1 MRLTF
6 DGPGSFLYNKVRN
19 LMGGILMNRTDS
31 FFASVCSLAIPVALQ
46 SMLQASFS
54 IVDQIMIGQLGSVAV
69 AGVGLAGKFAS
80 IYSVIVSAVGV
91 VAGIMISQYLG
102 QKNSREVRR
111 SFFVNLLISLGLA
124 AVFTLLCGGF
134 PAQIMGLY
142 TTDAPMGQAAAAYLR
157 IITATFL
164 PIAGATLLSTL
175 LRCMEKAQLPLYAS
189 IASAVL
195 NTGLNY
201 ILIFGK
207 LGLPA
212 MGASGAAIAT
222 VISTWVNFLMMLV
235 MLGSHGGVLRKAGDF
250 RKIGKFNLKQ
260 YLAMLLPI
268 LVCEFLWSLGENIY
282 AAIYGHMGTDAS
294 AAMMLINPIQALVIG
309 ALCGLSQAASVI
321 IGKKLGSKEHD
332 DAYRDSWRL
341 IRYGFFGAVILSA
354 LVVVTS
360 PLYVQIYQVDAAV
373 KLLTRQILTAY
384 ALVAPFKVLN
394 MIAGGGILRSGGK
407 TNYVMFID
415 MIGTWVFGVPLGL
428 LSAFVWKLP
437 IPYVYFLLSLEECVR
452 FAITVVIL
460 RSKRWMQSLEG

>member
-1 MRLTF
+1 
-6 DGPGSFLYNKVRN
+6 
-19 LMGGILMNRTDS
+19 MNHKSS
-31 FFASVCSLAIPVALQ
+31 FFASVCSLAVPVALQ

-54 IVDQIMIGQLGSVAV
+54 IVDQIMIGQLGSVSV

-102 QKNSREVRR
+102 QKNQREVRR

-124 AVFTLLCGGF
+124 CVFTLLCGGF
-134 PAQIMGLY
+134 PSQIMGLY
-142 TTDAPMGQAAAAYLR
+142 TTDVPMGQAAAAYLR

-164 PIAGATLLSTL
+164 PIAGATMLSTL
-175 LRCMEKAQLPLYAS
+175 LRCLEKAQLPLYAS

-201 ILIFGK
+201 VLIFGR

-222 VISTWVNFLMMLV
+222 VISTWVSFLLMLA
-235 MLGSHGGVLRKAGDF
+235 MLGRNGSVLKASG
-250 RKIGKFNLKQ
+250 RAGKFNLRQ

-282 AAIYGHMGTDAS
+282 AAIYGHMGTEAS

-321 IGKKLGSKEHD
+321 IGKKLGSREYD
-332 DAYRDSWRL
+332 EAYRDSWRL
-341 IRYGFFGAVILSA
+341 IRYGFIGSVILSA
-354 LVVVTS
+354 LVVAAS
-360 PLYVQIYQVDAAV
+360 PMYVEIYQVDAAV
-373 KLLTRQILTAY
+373 KLLTRQILLAY

-394 MIAGGGILRSGGK
+394 MIAGGGVIRSGGK
-407 TNYVMFID
+407 TNYVMAID
-415 MIGTWVFGVPLGL
+415 IIGTWGFGVPLGL

>member
-1 MRLTF
+1 MSR
-6 DGPGSFLYNKVRN
+6 K
-19 LMGGILMNRTDS
+19 DS
-31 FFASVCSLAIPVALQ
+31 FFASVCALAIPVALQ

-54 IVDQIMIGQLGSVAV
+54 IIDQIMIGQLGSVSV

-111 SFFVNLLISLGLA
+111 SFFVNLLICLGLA
-124 AVFTLLCGGF
+124 GIFTLLCACF

-142 TTDAPMGQAAAAYLR
+142 TTDVSMGQAAASYLL

-189 IASAVL
+189 IASAIL

-201 ILIFGK
+201 VLIFGK

-212 MGASGAAIAT
+212 LGASGAAIAT
-222 VISTWVNFLMMLV
+222 VISTWVNFLLMLA
-235 MLGSHGGVLRKAGDF
+235 MLGRNGAVLKKGSGAV
-250 RKIGKFNLKQ
+250 IGKFNLRQ
-260 YLAMLLPI
+260 YLGMLLPI

-282 AAIYGHMGTDAS
+282 AAIYGHMGTEAS
-294 AAMMLINPIQALVIG
+294 AAMTLINPIQSLVIG

-321 IGKKLGSKEHD
+321 IGKKLGSKEYEE
-332 DAYRDSWRL
+332 AYRDAWRL
-341 IRYGFFGAVILSA
+341 IRYGFFGAVILSV
-354 LVVVTS
+354 LVVIAS
-360 PLYVQIYQVDAAV
+360 PLYVEIYQVDAAV
-373 KLLTRQILTAY
+373 KLLTRQILVAY

-394 MIAGGGILRSGGK
+394 MIAGGGIIRSGGK

-415 MIGTWVFGVPLGL
+415 MIGTWVFGVPMGL
-428 LSAFVWKLP
+428 LSAFVWKLS
-437 IPYVYFLLSLEECVR
+437 IPYVYFILSLEECVR
-452 FAITVVIL
+452 FSITVFIL
-460 RSKRWMQSLEG
+460 RGRRWMRSLEG

>member
-1 MRLTF
+1 
-6 DGPGSFLYNKVRN
+6 
-19 LMGGILMNRTDS
+19 
-31 FFASVCSLAIPVALQ
+31 
-46 SMLQASFS
+46 
-54 IVDQIMIGQLGSVAV
+54 MIGQLGSVSV

-111 SFFVNLLISLGLA
+111 SFSVNLLIALGLA
-124 AVFTLLCGGF
+124 GVFTLLCGGF
-134 PAQIMGLY
+134 PSQIMGLY
-142 TTDAPMGQAAAAYLR
+142 TTDAPMGQAASSYLR

-195 NTGLNY
+195 NTALNY
-201 ILIFGK
+201 VLIFGK

-212 MGASGAAIAT
+212 MGANGAAIAT
-222 VISTWVNFLMMLV
+222 VISTWVNFLLMLV
-235 MLGSHGGVLRKAGDF
+235 MLGRNGSVLKASG
-250 RKIGKFNLKQ
+250 RAGKFNLRQ
-260 YLAMLLPI
+260 YLSMLLPI

-282 AAIYGHMGTDAS
+282 AAIYGHMGTEAS
-294 AAMMLINPIQALVIG
+294 AAMMLINPIQSLVIG

-321 IGKKLGSKEHD
+321 IGKKLGSREYD

-341 IRYGFFGAVILSA
+341 IRYGFIGSVILSV
-354 LVVVTS
+354 LVVLAS
-360 PLYVQIYQVDAAV
+360 PIYVEIYQVDAAV
-373 KLLTRQILTAY
+373 KLLTRRILTAY

-394 MIAGGGILRSGGK
+394 MIAGGGIIRSGGK

-452 FAITVVIL
+452 FAITVFIL
-460 RSKRWMQSLEG
+460 RGKRWMQSLEG

>member
-1 MRLTF
+1 
-6 DGPGSFLYNKVRN
+6 
-19 LMGGILMNRTDS
+19 MNHKSS
-31 FFASVCSLAIPVALQ
+31 FFASVCSLAVPVALQ

-54 IVDQIMIGQLGSVAV
+54 IVDQIMIGQLGSVSV

-102 QKNSREVRR
+102 QKNQREVRR
-111 SFFVNLLISLGLA
+111 SFFVNLLIALGLA
-124 AVFTLLCGGF
+124 CVFTLLCGGF
-134 PAQIMGLY
+134 PSQIMGLY
-142 TTDAPMGQAAAAYLR
+142 TTDVPMGQAAAAYLR
-157 IITATFL
+157 IITATFV
-164 PIAGATLLSTL
+164 PIAGATMLSTL
-175 LRCMEKAQLPLYAS
+175 LRCLEKAQLPLYAS

-195 NTGLNY
+195 NTVLNY
-201 ILIFGK
+201 VLIFGR

-222 VISTWVNFLMMLV
+222 VISTWVNFLLMLA
-235 MLGSHGGVLRKAGDF
+235 MLGRNGSVLKASG
-250 RKIGKFNLKQ
+250 RAGKFNLCQ

-282 AAIYGHMGTDAS
+282 AAIYGHMGTEAS
-294 AAMMLINPIQALVIG
+294 AAMMLINPIQSLVIG

-321 IGKKLGSKEHD
+321 IGKKLGSKEYD
-332 DAYRDSWRL
+332 EAYRDSWRL
-341 IRYGFFGAVILSA
+341 IRYGFIGSVILSA
-354 LVVVTS
+354 LVVATS
-360 PLYVQIYQVDAAV
+360 PMYVEIYQVDAAV
-373 KLLTRQILTAY
+373 KLLTRQILLAY

-394 MIAGGGILRSGGK
+394 MIAGGGVIRSGGK

-460 RSKRWMQSLEG
+460 RSKRWMQSLKG

>member
-1 MRLTF
+1 MRQ
-6 DGPGSFLYNKVRN
+6 R
-19 LMGGILMNRTDS
+19 DS
-31 FFASVCSLAIPVALQ
+31 FFSSVCSLAIPVALQ

-54 IVDQIMIGQLGSVAV
+54 IVDQIMIGQLGSVSV

-102 QKNSREVRR
+102 QKNQQEVRR
-111 SFFVNLLISLGLA
+111 SFLVNLLIAVGLA
-124 AVFTLLCGGF
+124 GVFTLLCGGF

-142 TTDAPMGQAAAAYLR
+142 TTDAPMRQSASVYLQ
-157 IITATFL
+157 IITATCL
-164 PIAGATLLSTL
+164 PLAGATLLSTL
-175 LRCMEKAQLPLYAS
+175 LRCMDKAQLPLYAS

-201 ILIFGK
+201 LLIFGR

-222 VISTWVNFLMMLV
+222 VISTWVNFLLMLA
-235 MLGSHGGVLRKAGDF
+235 MLGRHGALLKTAGNSGE
-250 RKIGKFNLKQ
+250 KMGKFNLMQ
-260 YLAMLLPI
+260 YFSMLMPI

-294 AAMMLINPIQALVIG
+294 AAMTLINPVQSLVIG

-321 IGKKLGSKEHD
+321 IGKELGSREYNQ
-332 DAYRDSWRL
+332 AYRDSWRL
-341 IRYGFFGAVILSA
+341 IRYGLFGAVILSA

-360 PLYVQIYQVDAAV
+360 PLYVQIYQVDDAV
-373 KLLTRQILTAY
+373 TLLTRQILLAY
-384 ALVAPFKVLN
+384 ALIAPFKVLN

-407 TNYVMFID
+407 TNYVMWID

-428 LSAFVWKLP
+428 LSAFVWKLS
-437 IPYVYFLLSLEECVR
+437 IPCVYFILSLEECVR
-452 FAITVVIL
+452 FGITVLAL
-460 RSKRWMQSLEG
+460 RSKRWMQSLGA

>member
-1 MRLTF
+1 
-6 DGPGSFLYNKVRN
+6 
-19 LMGGILMNRTDS
+19 MNRTNS
-31 FFASVCSLAIPVALQ
+31 FFASVCALAIPVALQ

-54 IVDQIMIGQLGSVAV
+54 IVDQIMIGQLGSVSV

-102 QKNSREVRR
+102 QKNNREVRR

-124 AVFTLLCGGF
+124 GLFSLLCGGF
-134 PAQIMGLY
+134 PTQIMSLY
-142 TTDAPMGQAAAAYLR
+142 TTDAPMVQAAASYLL

-189 IASAVL
+189 IASALLNTVL
-195 NTGLNY
+195 NY
-201 ILIFGK
+201 VLIFGK

-222 VISTWVNFLMMLV
+222 AVAAWVNFLLMLA
-235 MLGSHGGVLRKAGDF
+235 MLGKHSAVLKKTGDSSL
-250 RKIGKFNLKQ
+250 KVGKFNLKQ
-260 YLAMLLPI
+260 YLSMLLPI

-294 AAMMLINPIQALVIG
+294 AAMMLINPIQSLVIG

-321 IGKKLGSKEHD
+321 IGKKLGSKAYDE
-332 DAYRDSWRL
+332 AYRDSWRL
-341 IRYGFFGAVILSA
+341 IRYGFFGSVILSV
-354 LVVVTS
+354 LVVMTS
-360 PLYVQIYQVDAAV
+360 HFYVVIYQLGAGV
-373 KLLTRQILTAY
+373 KILIRQILIVCAMC
-384 ALVAPFKVLN
+384 VSFKVLN
-394 MIAGGGILRSGGK
+394 MIAGGGVIRSGGK
-407 TNYVMFID
+407 TNYVMYVD
-415 MIGTWVFGVPLGL
+415 MIGTWLFGVPLGL

-437 IPYVYFLLSLEECVR
+437 IPYVYFILSLEECVR
-452 FAITVVIL
+452 FIITVFIL

>member
-1 MRLTF
+1 
-6 DGPGSFLYNKVRN
+6 
-19 LMGGILMNRTDS
+19 MNRQNS
-31 FFASVCSLAIPVALQ
+31 FFASVCALAVPVALQ

-54 IVDQIMIGQLGSVAV
+54 IVDQIMIGQLGSVSV

-111 SFFVNLLISLGLA
+111 SFFVNLLIALGLA
-124 AVFTLLCGGF
+124 GVFTLLCGGF
-134 PAQIMGLY
+134 PSQIMGLY
-142 TTDAPMGQAAAAYLR
+142 TTDAPMGQAASSYLR

-195 NTGLNY
+195 NTALNY
-201 ILIFGK
+201 VLIFGK

-212 MGASGAAIAT
+212 MGANGAAIAT
-222 VISTWVNFLMMLV
+222 VISTWVNFLLMLV
-235 MLGSHGGVLRKAGDF
+235 MLGGHGSVLKASG
-250 RKIGKFNLKQ
+250 RAGKFNLRQ
-260 YLAMLLPI
+260 YLSMLLPI

-282 AAIYGHMGTDAS
+282 AAIYGHMGTEAS
-294 AAMMLINPIQALVIG
+294 AAMMLINPIQSLVIG

-321 IGKKLGSKEHD
+321 IGKKLGSREYD

-341 IRYGFFGAVILSA
+341 IRYGFIGSVILSV
-354 LVVVTS
+354 LVVLAS
-360 PLYVQIYQVDAAV
+360 PMYVEIYQVDAAV
-373 KLLTRQILTAY
+373 KLLTRQILLAY

-394 MIAGGGILRSGGK
+394 MIAGGGVIRSGGK

-452 FAITVVIL
+452 FAITVFIL
-460 RSKRWMQSLEG
+460 RGKRWMQSLEG

>member
-1 MRLTF
+1 
-6 DGPGSFLYNKVRN
+6 
-19 LMGGILMNRTDS
+19 MNRNSS
-31 FFASVCSLAIPVALQ
+31 FFASVCALAIPVALQ

-54 IVDQIMIGQLGSVAV
+54 IVDQIMIGQLGSVSV

-102 QKNSREVRR
+102 QKNRREVRR
-111 SFFVNLLISLGLA
+111 SFLVNLRIAVGLA
-124 AVFTLLCGGF
+124 GLFSLLCGGF

-142 TTDAPMGQAAAAYLR
+142 TTDAPMRQSASVYLQ
-157 IITATFL
+157 IITATYL
-164 PIAGATLLSTL
+164 PLAGATLLSTL
-175 LRCMEKAQLPLYAS
+175 LRCMDKAQLPLYAS

-201 ILIFGK
+201 LLIFGR

-222 VISTWVNFLMMLV
+222 VISTWVNFLLMLA
-235 MLGSHGGVLRKAGDF
+235 MLGRHSALLKTAGNSGE
-250 RKIGKFNLKQ
+250 KMGKFNLMQ
-260 YLAMLLPI
+260 YFSMLMPI

-294 AAMMLINPIQALVIG
+294 AAMTLINPVQSLVIG

-321 IGKKLGSKEHD
+321 IGKELGSREYNQ
-332 DAYRDSWRL
+332 AYRDSWRL
-341 IRYGFFGAVILSA
+341 IRYGLFGAVILSA
-354 LVVVTS
+354 LVVVAS
-360 PLYVQIYQVDAAV
+360 PLYVQIYQVDDAV
-373 KLLTRQILTAY
+373 KLLTRQILLAY
-384 ALVAPFKVLN
+384 ALIAPFKVLN

-407 TNYVMFID
+407 TNYVMWID

-428 LSAFVWKLP
+428 LSAFVWKLS
-437 IPYVYFLLSLEECVR
+437 IPCVYFILSLEECVR
-452 FAITVVIL
+452 FGITVLAL
-460 RSKRWMQSLEG
+460 RSKRWMQSLGA

>member
-1 MRLTF
+1 
-6 DGPGSFLYNKVRN
+6 
-19 LMGGILMNRTDS
+19 MNRQNS
-31 FFASVCSLAIPVALQ
+31 FFASVCALAVPVALQ

-54 IVDQIMIGQLGSVAV
+54 IVDQIMIGQLGSVSV

-91 VAGIMISQYLG
+91 VGGIMISQYLG

-111 SFFVNLLISLGLA
+111 SFSVNLLIALGLA
-124 AVFTLLCGGF
+124 GVFTLLCGGF
-134 PAQIMGLY
+134 PSQIMGLY
-142 TTDAPMGQAAAAYLR
+142 TTDAPMGQAASSYLR

-195 NTGLNY
+195 NTALNY
-201 ILIFGK
+201 VLIFGK

-212 MGASGAAIAT
+212 MGANGAAIAT
-222 VISTWVNFLMMLV
+222 VISTWVNFLLMLV
-235 MLGSHGGVLRKAGDF
+235 MLGRNGSVLKASG
-250 RKIGKFNLKQ
+250 RAGKFNLRQ
-260 YLAMLLPI
+260 YLSMLLPI

-282 AAIYGHMGTDAS
+282 AAIYGHMGTEAS
-294 AAMMLINPIQALVIG
+294 AAMMLINPIQSLVIG

-321 IGKKLGSKEHD
+321 IGKKLGSREYD

-341 IRYGFFGAVILSA
+341 IRYGFIGSVILSV
-354 LVVVTS
+354 LVVLAS
-360 PLYVQIYQVDAAV
+360 PMYVEIYQVDAAV

-394 MIAGGGILRSGGK
+394 MIAGGGIIRSGGK

-452 FAITVVIL
+452 FAITVFIL
-460 RSKRWMQSLEG
+460 RGKRWMQSLEG

>member
-1 MRLTF
+1 
-6 DGPGSFLYNKVRN
+6 
-19 LMGGILMNRTDS
+19 MNRQNS
-31 FFASVCSLAIPVALQ
+31 FFASVCALAVPVALQ

-54 IVDQIMIGQLGSVAV
+54 IVDQIMIGQLGSVSV

-91 VAGIMISQYLG
+91 VGGIMISQYLG

-111 SFFVNLLISLGLA
+111 SFFVNLLIALGLA
-124 AVFTLLCGGF
+124 GVFTLLCGGF
-134 PAQIMGLY
+134 PSQIMGLY
-142 TTDAPMGQAAAAYLR
+142 TTDAPMGQAASSYLR

-195 NTGLNY
+195 NTALNY
-201 ILIFGK
+201 VLIFGK

-212 MGASGAAIAT
+212 MEANGAAIAT
-222 VISTWVNFLMMLV
+222 VISTWVNFLLMLV
-235 MLGSHGGVLRKAGDF
+235 MLGRNGSVLKASG
-250 RKIGKFNLKQ
+250 RAGKFNLRQ
-260 YLAMLLPI
+260 YLSMLLPI

-282 AAIYGHMGTDAS
+282 AAIYGHMGTEAS
-294 AAMMLINPIQALVIG
+294 AAMMLMNPVQSLVIG

-321 IGKKLGSKEHD
+321 IGKKLGSREYD

-341 IRYGFFGAVILSA
+341 IRYGFIGSVILSV
-354 LVVVTS
+354 LVVLAS
-360 PLYVQIYQVDAAV
+360 PMYVEIYQVDAAV
-373 KLLTRQILTAY
+373 KLLTRRILTAY

-394 MIAGGGILRSGGK
+394 MIAGGGIIRSGGK

-452 FAITVVIL
+452 FAITVFIL
-460 RSKRWMQSLEG
+460 RGKRWMQSLEG